1 MSAAPRTLAAD
12 GGRQWRCERCGKLLA
27 VVRGDRLH
35 ISFARGHEYLVGFPA
50 TTACRHCK
58 TLNEIDRE
66 SAAVPRHA
74 GAG

>member
-1 MSAAPRTLAAD
+1 MTTNERGGALD
-12 GGRQWRCERCGKLLA
+12 GGRQWRCSRCGKLLA

-58 TLNEIDRE
+58 TLNEIDDE
-66 SAAVPRHA
+66 STVTARRS